1 MQIPTRRFRLRELTA
16 EAHASLDAM
25 IGDFDS
31 VESYNRYLVG
41 MHGFRSAVESALA
54 RAEWPAIF
62 GNWRPDF
69 IASYA
74 ADDLMDLGL
83 KPEPVRHEFEIAPDA
98 SSLFGI
104 AYVLEGS
111 SLGARVLYKRAL
123 ALGMTPNHGA
133 RHLALQAATIDN
145 WGALLEILEAAEPF
159 DMAAAAK
166 ASNETFHIAERAF
179 MSTADVC

>member
-1 MQIPTRRFRLRELTA
+1 MQKPTRRFRLRELTA

-31 VESYNRYLVG
+31 VESYNRYLIG
-41 MHGFRSAVESALA
+41 MHGFRSIVESALA

-62 GNWRPDF
+62 GDWRPDF
-69 IASYA
+69 IAPYA
-74 ADDLMDLGL
+74 TDDLKDMGL
-83 KPEPVRHEFEIAPDA
+83 KPEPVQHGFEIEPDA

-123 ALGMTPNHGA
+123 ALGMSPDHGA
-133 RHLALQAATIDN
+133 RHLALQAGTIDN
-145 WGALLEILEAAEPF
+145 WRALLEILEAAEPF
-159 DMAAAAK
+159 DMAAAAR
-166 ASNETFHIAERAF
+166 ASNETFRVAERAF
-179 MSTADVC
+179 TSTEDVC